1 MESLKVL
8 ETIYKGKRVLI
19 TGHTGFKGSWLSVVL
34 DYLGAE
40 IYGVSIDCKTNKGPY
55 FACGMDKKLQNDIR
69 LDIRNGKALK
79 ECIEEIKPDFIFHL
93 AAQALVSN
101 SYKYPSETIITNA
114 IGTLNLLEAIKD
126 FDKVLQVVLITSDKC
141 YENIETFYGYKE
153 TDCLGGKDPYS
164 ASKACAEIIA
174 NSYIRSIL
182 NQKQNINVA
191 TARAGNVIGGG
202 DWSKNRLIP
211 DAVNHWQN
219 NETLSIRNPQ
229 STRPWQ
235 HVLEPLSGYLEL
247 GKFLINNNFNSNE
260 LGGNSFN
267 FGPKQ
272 IDTISVEDVIT
283 KFSSTWSNAKYKV
296 CYNSEFEEAGLLN
309 LSCDK
314 ATKILC
320 WEPRL
325 RIKDALQITSN
336 WYQEQ
341 FQKKK
346 MYDFTISQIEKF
358 FDS

>member
-1 MESLKVL
+1 MESLKSL
-8 ETIYKGKRVLI
+8 EKIYKGKRVLI
-19 TGHTGFKGSWLSVVL
+19 TGHTGFKGSWLTLVL
-34 DYLGAE
+34 NYLGAE
-40 IYGVSIDCKTNKGPY
+40 IIGASIDCKTKKGPY
-55 FACGMDKKLQNDIR
+55 FSCGMHKKLKYDER
-69 LDIRNGKALK
+69 LDIRDEFALK
-79 ECIEEIKPDFIFHL
+79 ELISKIKPDFIFHL
-93 AAQALVSN
+93 AAQALVSH

-114 IGTLNLLEAIKD
+114 IGTLNMLEAIKNYD
-126 FDKVLQVVLITSDKC
+126 QILQVVLVTSDKC

-153 TDCLGGKDPYS
+153 TDSLGGKDPYS

-182 NQKQNINVA
+182 NTKNNINIA

-219 NETLSIRNPQ
+219 NKTLFIRNPQ

-235 HVLEPLSGYLEL
+235 HVLEPISGYLEL
-247 GKFLINNNFNSNE
+247 GKFLTKNTIKSDE
-260 LGGNSFN
+260 LGSYSFN

-272 IDTISVEDVIT
+272 IDTVAVETVIK
-283 KFSSTWSNAKYKV
+283 KFSNSWTNAKYEIS
-296 CYNSEFEEAGLLN
+296 YENSYEEAGLLN

-314 ATKILC
+314 ATKILG

-325 RIKDALQITSN
+325 RIKEALLMTSE
-336 WYQEQ
+336 WYHEQ
-341 FQKKK
+341 LKNNL
-346 MYDFTISQIEKF
+346 MYEFTISQIEEF